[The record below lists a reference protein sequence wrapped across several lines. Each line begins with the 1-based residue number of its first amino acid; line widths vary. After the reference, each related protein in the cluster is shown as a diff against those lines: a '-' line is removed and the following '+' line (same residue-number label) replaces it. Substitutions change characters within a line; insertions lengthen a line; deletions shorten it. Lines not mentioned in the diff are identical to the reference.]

1 MVNEKLDIE
10 KLDIKKG
17 AFSRQAK
24 RNNMTTSQFT
34 KEVLMKKNEKKYTEL
49 TKKRARLAKTFSKI
63 RKKK

>member
-34 KEVLMKKNEKKYTEL
+34 KEVLLKKNEKKYTEL

>member
-10 KLDIKKG
+10 QLDIKKG